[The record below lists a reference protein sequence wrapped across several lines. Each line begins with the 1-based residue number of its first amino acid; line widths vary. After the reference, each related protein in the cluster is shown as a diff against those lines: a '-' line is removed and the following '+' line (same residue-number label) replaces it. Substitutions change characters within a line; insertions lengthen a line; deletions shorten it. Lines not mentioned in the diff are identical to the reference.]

1 MKKRLSAVALAL
13 CLALHA
19 LPAWAQDRD
28 PLDYPLR
35 QYAFLLA
42 IALLGGLVSFYNRVR
57 SGAVQAWNVM
67 HLVGELATS
76 GFAGLMAFWMC
87 AWAGTPQLVT
97 AALVGVAGHMGTR
110 AIAVFEQ
117 WAARRFG
124 ASDPGASVQPLP
136 DSQQRKE

>member
-1 MKKRLSAVALAL
+1 MKRFAASLFLAL
-13 CLALHA
+13 CLFAQTVPSWAL
-19 LPAWAQDRD
+19 DRD

-35 QYAFLLA
+35 QYIFLLG

-57 SGAVQAWNVM
+57 RGAAQAWNVM

-76 GFAGLMAFWMC
+76 GFAGLLAFWLC
-87 AWAGTPQLVT
+87 AYAGTPQLVT

-110 AIAVFEQ
+110 AIAMFEE

-124 ASDPGASVQPLP
+124 GRDQAPGTPNGGG
-136 DSQQRKE
+136 

>member
-1 MKKRLSAVALAL
+1 MIASWGLAL
-13 CLALHA
+13 CVALHA

-35 QYAFLLA
+35 QYAFLLG

-57 SGAVQAWNVM
+57 SGAVAAWNVM
-67 HLVGELATS
+67 HLIGELATS
-76 GFAGLMAFWMC
+76 GFAGLMAFWLC
-87 AWAGTPQLVT
+87 AYAGTPQLVT

-117 WAARRFG
+117 WASRRFG
-124 ASDPGASVQPLP
+124 DERPQGGG
-136 DSQQRKE
+136 

>member
-1 MKKRLSAVALAL
+1 MRKKLSTVALAL
-13 CLALHA
+13 CLALNA

-35 QYAFLLA
+35 QYIFLLG

-57 SGAVQAWNVM
+57 SGAASAWNATQ
-67 HLVGELATS
+67 LVGELATS
-76 GFAGLMAFWMC
+76 GFAGLLAFWLC
-87 AWAGTPQLVT
+87 AYAGTPQLVT

-124 ASDPGASVQPLP
+124 ASDPGTSVQPMP
-136 DSQQRKE
+136 DVDQRKD

>member
-1 MKKRLSAVALAL
+1 MRNHLVSLALAL
-13 CLALHA
+13 FLAIQS

-57 SGAVQAWNVM
+57 SGAAQAWNVM
-67 HLVGELATS
+67 HLVGELATA
-76 GFAGLMAFWMC
+76 GFAGLLAFWMC
-87 AWAGTPQLVT
+87 AYAGTPHLVT

-110 AIAVFEQ
+110 AITAFEE
-117 WAARRFG
+117 WAAQRFG
-124 ASDPGASVQPLP
+124 DR
-136 DSQQRKE
+136 SQRSGD

>member
-1 MKKRLSAVALAL
+1 MRNHLVSLALAL
-13 CLALHA
+13 FLAIQS

-57 SGAVQAWNVM
+57 SGAAQAWNVM

-76 GFAGLMAFWMC
+76 GFAGLLAFWMC
-87 AWAGTPQLVT
+87 AYAGTPQLVT

-110 AIAVFEQ
+110 AITAFEK
-117 WAARRFG
+117 WAAQRFG
-124 ASDPGASVQPLP
+124 DR
-136 DSQQRKE
+136 SQRSGD